1 MTRAQPQ
8 QPSRSSSGV
17 SNETVLTAVETCC
30 ELAACGGGPQV
41 PLLPARIAPLL
52 RRTNEPSGRPRASGN
67 TNGRRAIARSR
78 AVARSVAAA
87 TGRGRLETDASIK
100 VASSNCRS
108 WGARQGPK
116 SLEDV
121 TRGIA
126 AEDPDV
132 VLLQE
137 TWLVATK
144 PTPFVPGY
152 VTYRRDRP
160 GHKKGGGLLILVK
173 SSICSRQ
180 IEELDFGADGMMEC
194 LGVELDRVNL
204 PKLKLYNVY
213 RPPEEG
219 ASLNMGP
226 LVGDEH
232 VVISGDLNT
241 RHPSWCPSGKS
252 NAAGVTLH
260 EWLTLRQT
268 TVWNDPGTP
277 TRDESKTSP
286 DVTIS
291 AAHPHAVC
299 NWRTIE
305 SWGSDHRTLIFEV
318 PRGYEHKREQ
328 VRPRYAWS
336 RADWKEMSKYLE
348 KDNTW
353 PQTEYEQYKESP
365 QRLADAISNRMK
377 GAISRYVPKASGN
390 KPPKPWWTKTLTPLS
405 RRKDIAFKRMQK
417 EDNEETGKAYTEAK
431 QAFTKAATEAKA
443 DYWDRLVSTIDHRT
457 DLGLMFRLVRQLDG
471 KKSKHTLP
479 PLKHEGVAITDS
491 KEKANV
497 LVRHLATVCKK
508 SGRSVTGPDL
518 TQGANRSAETTDGA
532 QLGAQSEADTP
543 ITLQEVNRAIE
554 KLKKKTS
561 LDPEGLCHMAYKHLG
576 EGMRLR
582 VLDLCNASWNNAS
595 VPSQWRQAH
604 VTPLPKPGKDR
615 SEPSGYRPISLTSIA
630 SKIMETIIKDRLTF
644 LIEGDSSVRAFTPNQ
659 GGFRIGRG
667 TEEQLYTVTAAID
680 RNRRKGRYTCLL
692 VFDLARAFDT
702 VDHARLKKRMVER
715 GLPLK
720 LIRWVESFLKGR
732 NAIFRV
738 DGEYGASA
746 ELEGGVPQ
754 GSVLGPIL
762 FLLYIDDL
770 GDDLAKLKDSTA
782 SLFADDVG
790 VVATGKTMAEMAKN
804 VRLIIQAMEKW
815 SDEALMQLSH
825 AKTEAILFKRPG
837 NPDAS
842 PPTIEFPATR
852 ANVAIRADAYKRR
865 TRKHGRTA
873 RRLFAPQSQ
882 HHEKRVTGL
891 NGKAAR
897 TLQERT
903 IAEES
908 IGEGSDRL
916 TISLVRELEWKKTVT
931 LLGLTF
937 DEELTF
943 DQHVSRVTAGAAK
956 HACVLRLVSGAA
968 WGHRTKTLRSL
979 YYTYVLPKMTYALS
993 VYGAFARPTTM
1004 AKLESQHKAG
1014 LCAVTGCRR
1023 SASVEAVS
1031 IESRVQPI
1039 SVYADLRLAT
1049 LCEKLATYPQWR
1061 DTLVPTN
1068 KHDTI
1073 AVKYGLLKRRARTED
1088 VDRQTR
1094 KANPFAPW
1102 EPRCPKVHISATLR
1116 KKSEDVEA
1124 NRRVVER
1131 VLAALP
1137 TPLLVTWTDGSV
1149 VEETTMEPAL
1159 TVLNGTTEP
1168 TPTETKWGGAGFAI
1182 ESGENWSIRR
1192 SAQDDLPWW
1201 ATNSGPAGKWATS
1214 YRAEQVAMQRALRVL
1229 VGSLSRRNDKTLW
1242 ILTDSSSL
1250 LQDLDHGPH
1259 RQVDPA
1265 NIEIWQLLGKL
1276 ADRGYTIHLQ
1286 FVYSHCGLAGNDE
1299 ADTRAK
1305 TGASSPGERGPRPPL
1320 TRSTAAARHK
1330 SYVQKR
1336 WSAGVL
1342 KAHPELGSHYDG
1354 KLAHAQIVNGRKLP
1368 KIDHLTR
1375 RAEREIRQIRTGQHR
1390 LLRNW
1395 CREDYD
1401 ALAKSERSSNRPCPH
1416 CGEVAE
1422 CPVSHLFLDC
1432 GHEGTQGKRDLMWEV
1447 ASPLRR
1453 EGGQPVWIPRHE
1465 QLWRL
1470 LFEHPETALEYLQGT
1485 GLLEEYRILV
1495 PTTPDEQ
1502 PTESRPS
1509 ATRTATQTR
1518 ELEASGFARP

>member
-1 MTRAQPQ
+1 
-8 QPSRSSSGV
+8 
-17 SNETVLTAVETCC
+17 
-30 ELAACGGGPQV
+30 
-41 PLLPARIAPLL
+41 
-52 RRTNEPSGRPRASGN
+52 
-67 TNGRRAIARSR
+67 
-78 AVARSVAAA
+78 
-87 TGRGRLETDASIK
+87 
-100 VASSNCRS
+100 
-108 WGARQGPK
+108 
-116 SLEDV
+116 
-121 TRGIA
+121 
-126 AEDPDV
+126 
-132 VLLQE
+132 
-137 TWLVATK
+137 
-144 PTPFVPGY
+144 
-152 VTYRRDRP
+152 
-160 GHKKGGGLLILVK
+160 
-173 SSICSRQ
+173 
-180 IEELDFGADGMMEC
+180 
-194 LGVELDRVNL
+194 
-204 PKLKLYNVY
+204 
-213 RPPEEG
+213 
-219 ASLNMGP
+219 
-226 LVGDEH
+226 
-232 VVISGDLNT
+232 
-241 RHPSWCPSGKS
+241 
-252 NAAGVTLH
+252 
-260 EWLTLRQT
+260 
-268 TVWNDPGTP
+268 
-277 TRDESKTSP
+277 
-286 DVTIS
+286 
-291 AAHPHAVC
+291 
-299 NWRTIE
+299 
-305 SWGSDHRTLIFEV
+305 
-318 PRGYEHKREQ
+318 
-328 VRPRYAWS
+328 
-336 RADWKEMSKYLE
+336 
-348 KDNTW
+348 
-353 PQTEYEQYKESP
+353 
-365 QRLADAISNRMK
+365 
-377 GAISRYVPKASGN
+377 
-390 KPPKPWWTKTLTPLS
+390 
-405 RRKDIAFKRMQK
+405 
-417 EDNEETGKAYTEAK
+417 
-431 QAFTKAATEAKA
+431 
-443 DYWDRLVSTIDHRT
+443 
-457 DLGLMFRLVRQLDG
+457 
-471 KKSKHTLP
+471 
-479 PLKHEGVAITDS
+479 
-491 KEKANV
+491 
-497 LVRHLATVCKK
+497 
-508 SGRSVTGPDL
+508 
-518 TQGANRSAETTDGA
+518 
-532 QLGAQSEADTP
+532 
-543 ITLQEVNRAIE
+543 
-554 KLKKKTS
+554 
-561 LDPEGLCHMAYKHLG
+561 
-576 EGMRLR
+576 
-582 VLDLCNASWNNAS
+582 
-595 VPSQWRQAH
+595 
-604 VTPLPKPGKDR
+604 
-615 SEPSGYRPISLTSIA
+615 
-630 SKIMETIIKDRLTF
+630 METIIKDRLTF

>member
-1 MTRAQPQ
+1 M
-8 QPSRSSSGV
+8 PS
-17 SNETVLTAVETCC
+17 
-30 ELAACGGGPQV
+30 
-41 PLLPARIAPLL
+41 
-52 RRTNEPSGRPRASGN
+52 
-67 TNGRRAIARSR
+67 
-78 AVARSVAAA
+78 
-87 TGRGRLETDASIK
+87 
-100 VASSNCRS
+100 
-108 WGARQGPK
+108 
-116 SLEDV
+116 
-121 TRGIA
+121 
-126 AEDPDV
+126 
-132 VLLQE
+132 
-137 TWLVATK
+137 
-144 PTPFVPGY
+144 
-152 VTYRRDRP
+152 
-160 GHKKGGGLLILVK
+160 
-173 SSICSRQ
+173 
-180 IEELDFGADGMMEC
+180 
-194 LGVELDRVNL
+194 
-204 PKLKLYNVY
+204 
-213 RPPEEG
+213 
-219 ASLNMGP
+219 
-226 LVGDEH
+226 
-232 VVISGDLNT
+232 
-241 RHPSWCPSGKS
+241 
-252 NAAGVTLH
+252 
-260 EWLTLRQT
+260 
-268 TVWNDPGTP
+268 
-277 TRDESKTSP
+277 
-286 DVTIS
+286 
-291 AAHPHAVC
+291 
-299 NWRTIE
+299 
-305 SWGSDHRTLIFEV
+305 
-318 PRGYEHKREQ
+318 
-328 VRPRYAWS
+328 
-336 RADWKEMSKYLE
+336 
-348 KDNTW
+348 
-353 PQTEYEQYKESP
+353 
-365 QRLADAISNRMK
+365 
-377 GAISRYVPKASGN
+377 
-390 KPPKPWWTKTLTPLS
+390 
-405 RRKDIAFKRMQK
+405 
-417 EDNEETGKAYTEAK
+417 
-431 QAFTKAATEAKA
+431 
-443 DYWDRLVSTIDHRT
+443 
-457 DLGLMFRLVRQLDG
+457 
-471 KKSKHTLP
+471 
-479 PLKHEGVAITDS
+479 
-491 KEKANV
+491 
-497 LVRHLATVCKK
+497 
-508 SGRSVTGPDL
+508 
-518 TQGANRSAETTDGA
+518 
-532 QLGAQSEADTP
+532 
-543 ITLQEVNRAIE
+543 
-554 KLKKKTS
+554 
-561 LDPEGLCHMAYKHLG
+561 
-576 EGMRLR
+576 
-582 VLDLCNASWNNAS
+582 
-595 VPSQWRQAH
+595 
-604 VTPLPKPGKDR
+604 
-615 SEPSGYRPISLTSIA
+615 
-630 SKIMETIIKDRLTF
+630 
-644 LIEGDSSVRAFTPNQ
+644 
-659 GGFRIGRG
+659 
-667 TEEQLYTVTAAID
+667 
-680 RNRRKGRYTCLL
+680 
-692 VFDLARAFDT
+692 
-702 VDHARLKKRMVER
+702 
-715 GLPLK
+715 
-720 LIRWVESFLKGR
+720 
-732 NAIFRV
+732 AIFRV

-754 GSVLGPIL
+754 GSVLGPLL

-804 VRLIIQAMEKW
+804 VRLILQAMEKW

-1375 RAEREIRQIRTGQHR
+1375 RAEREITGQHR

-1495 PTTPDEQ
+1495 PTTPDE
-1502 PTESRPS
+1502 
-1509 ATRTATQTR
+1509 
-1518 ELEASGFARP
+1518 

>member
-1 MTRAQPQ
+1 
-8 QPSRSSSGV
+8 
-17 SNETVLTAVETCC
+17 
-30 ELAACGGGPQV
+30 
-41 PLLPARIAPLL
+41 
-52 RRTNEPSGRPRASGN
+52 
-67 TNGRRAIARSR
+67 
-78 AVARSVAAA
+78 
-87 TGRGRLETDASIK
+87 
-100 VASSNCRS
+100 
-108 WGARQGPK
+108 
-116 SLEDV
+116 
-121 TRGIA
+121 
-126 AEDPDV
+126 
-132 VLLQE
+132 
-137 TWLVATK
+137 
-144 PTPFVPGY
+144 
-152 VTYRRDRP
+152 
-160 GHKKGGGLLILVK
+160 
-173 SSICSRQ
+173 
-180 IEELDFGADGMMEC
+180 MMEC

>member
-1 MTRAQPQ
+1 
-8 QPSRSSSGV
+8 
-17 SNETVLTAVETCC
+17 
-30 ELAACGGGPQV
+30 
-41 PLLPARIAPLL
+41 
-52 RRTNEPSGRPRASGN
+52 
-67 TNGRRAIARSR
+67 
-78 AVARSVAAA
+78 
-87 TGRGRLETDASIK
+87 
-100 VASSNCRS
+100 
-108 WGARQGPK
+108 
-116 SLEDV
+116 
-121 TRGIA
+121 
-126 AEDPDV
+126 
-132 VLLQE
+132 
-137 TWLVATK
+137 
-144 PTPFVPGY
+144 
-152 VTYRRDRP
+152 
-160 GHKKGGGLLILVK
+160 
-173 SSICSRQ
+173 
-180 IEELDFGADGMMEC
+180 
-194 LGVELDRVNL
+194 
-204 PKLKLYNVY
+204 
-213 RPPEEG
+213 
-219 ASLNMGP
+219 
-226 LVGDEH
+226 
-232 VVISGDLNT
+232 
-241 RHPSWCPSGKS
+241 
-252 NAAGVTLH
+252 
-260 EWLTLRQT
+260 
-268 TVWNDPGTP
+268 
-277 TRDESKTSP
+277 
-286 DVTIS
+286 
-291 AAHPHAVC
+291 
-299 NWRTIE
+299 
-305 SWGSDHRTLIFEV
+305 
-318 PRGYEHKREQ
+318 
-328 VRPRYAWS
+328 
-336 RADWKEMSKYLE
+336 
-348 KDNTW
+348 
-353 PQTEYEQYKESP
+353 
-365 QRLADAISNRMK
+365 
-377 GAISRYVPKASGN
+377 
-390 KPPKPWWTKTLTPLS
+390 
-405 RRKDIAFKRMQK
+405 
-417 EDNEETGKAYTEAK
+417 
-431 QAFTKAATEAKA
+431 
-443 DYWDRLVSTIDHRT
+443 
-457 DLGLMFRLVRQLDG
+457 
-471 KKSKHTLP
+471 
-479 PLKHEGVAITDS
+479 
-491 KEKANV
+491 
-497 LVRHLATVCKK
+497 
-508 SGRSVTGPDL
+508 
-518 TQGANRSAETTDGA
+518 
-532 QLGAQSEADTP
+532 
-543 ITLQEVNRAIE
+543 
-554 KLKKKTS
+554 
-561 LDPEGLCHMAYKHLG
+561 
-576 EGMRLR
+576 
-582 VLDLCNASWNNAS
+582 
-595 VPSQWRQAH
+595 
-604 VTPLPKPGKDR
+604 
-615 SEPSGYRPISLTSIA
+615 
-630 SKIMETIIKDRLTF
+630 
-644 LIEGDSSVRAFTPNQ
+644 
-659 GGFRIGRG
+659 
-667 TEEQLYTVTAAID
+667 
-680 RNRRKGRYTCLL
+680 
-692 VFDLARAFDT
+692 
-702 VDHARLKKRMVER
+702 
-715 GLPLK
+715 
-720 LIRWVESFLKGR
+720 
-732 NAIFRV
+732 
-738 DGEYGASA
+738 
-746 ELEGGVPQ
+746 
-754 GSVLGPIL
+754 
-762 FLLYIDDL
+762 
-770 GDDLAKLKDSTA
+770 
-782 SLFADDVG
+782 
-790 VVATGKTMAEMAKN
+790 
-804 VRLIIQAMEKW
+804 
-815 SDEALMQLSH
+815 
-825 AKTEAILFKRPG
+825 
-837 NPDAS
+837 
-842 PPTIEFPATR
+842 
-852 ANVAIRADAYKRR
+852 
-865 TRKHGRTA
+865 
-873 RRLFAPQSQ
+873 
-882 HHEKRVTGL
+882 
-891 NGKAAR
+891 
-897 TLQERT
+897 
-903 IAEES
+903 
-908 IGEGSDRL
+908 
-916 TISLVRELEWKKTVT
+916 
-931 LLGLTF
+931 
-937 DEELTF
+937 
-943 DQHVSRVTAGAAK
+943 
-956 HACVLRLVSGAA
+956 
-968 WGHRTKTLRSL
+968 
-979 YYTYVLPKMTYALS
+979 MTYALS
-993 VYGAFARPTTM
+993 VYGAFARPATM

-1039 SVYADLRLAT
+1039 SVYAELRLAT

-1401 ALAKSERSSNRPCPH
+1401 ALAKTERSSNRPCPH

-1495 PTTPDEQ
+1495 PTTPDE
-1502 PTESRPS
+1502 
-1509 ATRTATQTR
+1509 
-1518 ELEASGFARP
+1518 